1 MPDNIVCTF
10 IRFAL
15 EITGLSALNLGGCR
29 TPHPPLRALCQHQPR
44 REHRDGPRTIRR
56 HPACRRPATAA
67 RWHAGCATCAALLVP
82 ALWRSHDRHRGVR
95 ARLPA
100 EVAPDAEQDRHVMSQ
115 TFPVR
120 CGLPVPMRWFHAGG
134 DPSRPIACI
143 SAPMARC
150 CAPSVRRNGY
160 CTLPDLTRCRQA
172 GEVVLALRAQFQIG
186 ANI

>member
-1 MPDNIVCTF
+1 G
-10 IRFAL
+10 FARH
-15 EITGLSALNLGGCR
+15 LSAPRFDPRISTDYIGCLRLVFKEANAINLAAVTTYADVPGCSRRLKKR

-115 TFPVR
+115 TFP
-120 CGLPVPMRWFHAGG
+120 
-134 DPSRPIACI
+134 
-143 SAPMARC
+143 
-150 CAPSVRRNGY
+150 
-160 CTLPDLTRCRQA
+160 
-172 GEVVLALRAQFQIG
+172 
-186 ANI
+186 